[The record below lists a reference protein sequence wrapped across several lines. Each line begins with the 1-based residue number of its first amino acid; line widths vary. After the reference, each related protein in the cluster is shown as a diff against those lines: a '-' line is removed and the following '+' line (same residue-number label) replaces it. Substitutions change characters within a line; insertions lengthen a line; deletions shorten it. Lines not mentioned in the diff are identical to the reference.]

1 MRVNKPEE
9 TETME
14 GPNELV
20 VEAARGECAKPA
32 RRYTYFGAFQLDM
45 ERRRLLRDGIRVPL
59 GLEASKLLTLLISR
73 ACRIVTDAEIR
84 STLWDK
90 PGSNWLKDIKRTALE
105 LKTALEDVSLPPRY
119 IEHIKDQG
127 YVFVA
132 ELEVSD
138 VPRQTIRKQLKSHL
152 IATKVEGR
160 EPSPPLDSV
169 DFPPKQ
175 SNTRLILA
183 VAQLVMAGM
192 LFGSGIEL
200 LWEFGAPARSFLPF
214 SISLFFPPM
223 ITALFVLALRC
234 PSQNSRYPWGAG
246 SRRNI

>member
-1 MRVNKPEE
+1 MPEE
-9 TETME
+9 TEKME

-32 RRYTYFGAFQLDM
+32 LRYTHFGAFQLDM

-59 GLEASKLLTLLISR
+59 GLKASKLLTLLISR
-73 ACRIVTDAEIR
+73 ACRIVTYAEIH

-90 PGSNWLKDIKRTALE
+90 PNPNWLKDIKRTALK
-105 LKTALEDVSLPPRY
+105 LKTSLEDISPPPPY

-132 ELEVSD
+132 EFEVSD
-138 VPRQTIRKQLKSHL
+138 VPRQTIRKQLKSHQ
-152 IATKVEGR
+152 IATKVEGK
-160 EPSPPLDSV
+160 EPSRPLDNADSS
-169 DFPPKQ
+169 PKQ
-175 SNTRLILA
+175 RNARLILA

-200 LWEFGAPARSFLPF
+200 LWKFGAPARSFLPF
-214 SISLFFPPM
+214 SLSLFFPPM
-223 ITALFVLALRC
+223 ITVLVVLALTC
-234 PSQNSRYPWGAG
+234 PSRYPSGVG
-246 SRRNI
+246 PRRNI